1 MSDPEME
8 TWSEVWSADETSTR
22 EIDVAKAIHRHQMRS
37 SLKLAANVVFGFI
50 LIGGSLV
57 VARLMHSR
65 EIVVWAVVV
74 WMATLVALFLALMGW
89 RKERITPTE
98 TVRDYAAIFQRKALA
113 DRWRARTAALLL
125 LILFC
130 ISCAWLTADV
140 FFHRMEYPQYG
151 KAIEFLVLVS
161 VMWGG
166 GLLWLWNRSNVV
178 LKNMAADESEDA
190 LITSI
195 NG

>member
-8 TWSEVWSADETSTR
+8 TWREVWSADETSTK
-22 EIDVAKAIHRHQMRS
+22 EIDVAKAIRRHQIGS
-37 SLKLAANVVFGFI
+37 SLKLAANVAFGFI
-50 LIGGSLV
+50 LIAGSLV

-74 WMATLVALFLALMGW
+74 WMATLVALFLALLGW
-89 RKERITPTE
+89 RKERIMPTE

-113 DRWRARTAALLL
+113 DRWRVRTGALFL

-130 ISCAWLTADV
+130 ISCAWLTVD
-140 FFHRMEYPQYG
+140 FLFHRMEYPQYG
-151 KAIEFLVLVS
+151 KAMVFLVLVS
-161 VMWGG
+161 MMWGG
-166 GLLWLWNRSNVV
+166 SLLWLWNRSNVV

-190 LITSI
+190 LSGSI
-195 NG
+195 NP